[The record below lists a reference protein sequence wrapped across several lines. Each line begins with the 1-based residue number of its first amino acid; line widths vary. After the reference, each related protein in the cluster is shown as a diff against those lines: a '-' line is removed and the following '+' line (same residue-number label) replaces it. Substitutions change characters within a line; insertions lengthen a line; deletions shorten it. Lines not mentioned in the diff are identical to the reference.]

1 MERLYKDSDFSI
13 PSLTQGGVLVIL
25 RFLAVAGTMVITI
38 GSVTKATAQF
48 SPLPFLPTPSSSS
61 NKVDDKMVSGWINLD
76 GRPLFSITASKTKFP
91 ERFQNIQQ
99 NLQDI
104 THNYLQA
111 SATEVKVQNR
121 TVKGLPTIFVNDQ
134 YLMTITYEDVGQ
146 ANPLTLANQ
155 ISDDL
160 KQHLQQAKQER
171 QTRFLI
177 QQGEIAAVGTLAMI
191 IISWGVRR
199 WQKRLS
205 KNAADSIPAIS
216 KDTAPITKL
225 LNQQQQQHL
234 QEVKTRLFQIAQA
247 GIWGSGSLIILGLFP
262 YTRAFQ
268 IGILTIA
275 QIPIKLTIVAV
286 GTYVAVRFTYALIDH
301 FTSTIVSGGALLTPE
316 TSERLQLRIS
326 TFSGVTKSITTI
338 IFVGAGSLLA
348 LISLGIDIVPLLAGA
363 GLVGVAISLAS
374 QNLIKDAINGF
385 LIIFEDQYALGDM
398 ITVGTVGGLVEKLN
412 LRMTQVRDSEGRL
425 ITIPNSEVKIV
436 ANLSSRWSRADLSI
450 PVSYQADVDEAL
462 KIIKD
467 VGLEMSQDPEWK
479 HQILEKPN
487 VLGVEHFSDRGVMI
501 RVWIKTQP
509 LKQWNVA
516 REYRRRLKITLDAAG
531 IYIPVPQQANWINEA
546 QLLSSQD

>member
-1 MERLYKDSDFSI
+1 
-13 PSLTQGGVLVIL
+13 VIL
-25 RFLAVAGTMVITI
+25 RFLAVAGTMVMTI
-38 GSVTKATAQF
+38 SSVTKATAQF
-48 SPLPFLPTPSSSS
+48 SPLPFLSTPSSLK
-61 NKVDDKMVSGWINLD
+61 NQVDDKITSGWIYLD
-76 GRPLFSITASKTKFP
+76 GRPLFNITASKTNFP
-91 ERFQNIQQ
+91 ARFQNIQQ

-104 THNYLQA
+104 THNYLQT
-111 SATEVKVQNR
+111 SAAEIKVQNR
-121 TVKGLPTIFVNDQ
+121 IVKGLPNIYVNDQ
-134 YLMTITYEDVGQ
+134 YLMTVTYEDARQ
-146 ANPLTLANQ
+146 INPLTLANQ
-155 ISDDL
+155 ISDEL
-160 KQHLQQAKQER
+160 QQHLKQAKQER
-171 QTRFLI
+171 QSHFLI

-199 WQKRLS
+199 WQKRLI
-205 KNAADSIPAIS
+205 KNASDSIPNIPTKSQPIS
-216 KDTAPITKL
+216 TL
-225 LNQQQQQHL
+225 LNQQQQHL
-234 QEVKTRLFQIAQA
+234 QEVKTRLFQTAQA

-262 YTRAFQ
+262 YTRAWQ
-268 IGILTIA
+268 IAILTIA
-275 QIPIKLTIVAV
+275 QIPVKLMIVAV

-338 IFVGAGSLLA
+338 IFVGAGSLLS

-450 PVSYQADVDEAL
+450 PVSYQADVDAAL
-462 KIIKD
+462 RLIED
-467 VGLEMSQDPEWK
+467 VGLEMSQDPQWQ

-509 LKQWNVA
+509 LKQWTVA

-531 IYIPVPQQANWINEA
+531 IYIPVPQQANWINDE
-546 QLLSSQD
+546 QLLNPQD

>member
-1 MERLYKDSDFSI
+1 M
-13 PSLTQGGVLVIL
+13 IL

-38 GSVTKATAQF
+38 GSVTKATAQT
-48 SPLPFLPTPSSSS
+48 SALPFLPIPSSLS
-61 NKVDDKMVSGWINLD
+61 NKVDEKMVSGWIYLD
-76 GRPLFSITASKTKFP
+76 GRPLFSITASKTSFP

-104 THNYLQA
+104 THNYLRTPT
-111 SATEVKVQNR
+111 TEVKVQNR
-121 TVKGLPTIFVNDQ
+121 TVKGLPTIYVNDQ
-134 YLMTITYEDVGQ
+134 YLMTITYEDAGQ
-146 ANPLTLANQ
+146 ANPLTLVNP
-155 ISDDL
+155 ISDGL
-160 KQHLQQAKQER
+160 QQHLQQAKYER

-177 QQGEIAAVGTLAMI
+177 QQGQIAAVGIIAMI
-191 IISWGVRR
+191 ILSWGVRR
-199 WQKRLS
+199 WQKHLG
-205 KNAADSIPAIS
+205 KNIDDSIPS
-216 KDTAPITKL
+216 TGTDTQLITTL

-234 QEVKTRLFQIAQA
+234 QEVKTRLFQTAQA

-262 YTRAFQ
+262 YTRAWQ

-286 GTYVAVRFTYALIDH
+286 ATYVAVRFTYALIDH

-412 LRMTQVRDSEGRL
+412 LRMTQIRDSEGSL

-450 PVSYQADVDEAL
+450 PVSYQADVDQAL
-462 KIIKD
+462 KLIED
-467 VGLEMSQDPEWK
+467 VGLEMSQDPEWQY
-479 HQILEKPN
+479 QILEKPN
-487 VLGVEHFSDRGVMI
+487 VLGVEHFSDRGIMI

-509 LKQWNVA
+509 LKQWAVA

-531 IYIPVPQQANWINEA
+531 IYIPVPQQANWIA
-546 QLLSSQD
+546 KF

>member
-1 MERLYKDSDFSI
+1 
-13 PSLTQGGVLVIL
+13 LTQGGVLVIL
-25 RFLAVAGTMVITI
+25 RFLAVAGTMVMTI
-38 GSVTKATAQF
+38 SSVTKATAQF
-48 SPLPFLPTPSSSS
+48 SPLPFLSTPSSLK
-61 NKVDDKMVSGWINLD
+61 NQVDDKITSGWIYLD
-76 GRPLFSITASKTKFP
+76 GRPLFNITASKTNFP
-91 ERFQNIQQ
+91 ARFQNIQQ

-104 THNYLQA
+104 THNYLQT
-111 SATEVKVQNR
+111 SAAEIKVQNR
-121 TVKGLPTIFVNDQ
+121 IVKGLPNIYVNDQ
-134 YLMTITYEDVGQ
+134 YLMTVTYEDARQ
-146 ANPLTLANQ
+146 INPLTLANQ
-155 ISDDL
+155 ISDEL
-160 KQHLQQAKQER
+160 QQHLKQAKQER
-171 QTRFLI
+171 QSHFLI

-199 WQKRLS
+199 WQKRLI
-205 KNAADSIPAIS
+205 KNASDSIPNIPTKSQPIS
-216 KDTAPITKL
+216 TL
-225 LNQQQQQHL
+225 LNQQQQHL
-234 QEVKTRLFQIAQA
+234 QEVKTRLFQTAQA

-262 YTRAFQ
+262 YTRAWQ
-268 IGILTIA
+268 IAILTIA
-275 QIPIKLTIVAV
+275 QIPVKLMIVAV

-338 IFVGAGSLLA
+338 IFVGAGSLLS

-450 PVSYQADVDEAL
+450 PVSYQADVDAAL
-462 KIIKD
+462 RLIED
-467 VGLEMSQDPEWK
+467 VGLEMSQDPQWQ
-479 HQILEKPN
+479 HLILEKPN

-509 LKQWNVA
+509 LKQWTVA

-531 IYIPVPQQANWINEA
+531 IYIPVPQQANWINDE
-546 QLLSSQD
+546 QLLNPQD

>member
-1 MERLYKDSDFSI
+1 
-13 PSLTQGGVLVIL
+13 VIL
-25 RFLAVAGTMVITI
+25 RFLAVAGTMVIAI

-48 SPLPFLPTPSSSS
+48 SPLPFLSTPSSLS
-61 NKVDDKMVSGWINLD
+61 NKVDDKMVSGWIYLD
-76 GRPLFSITASKTKFP
+76 GRPLFTITAAKTNFP
-91 ERFQNIQQ
+91 ERLQNIQQ

-104 THNYLQA
+104 THNYLRT

-121 TVKGLPTIFVNDQ
+121 TIKGLPTIYVNDQ
-134 YLMTITYEDVGQ
+134 YLMTITYEDAGQ
-146 ANPLTLANQ
+146 VNPLTLANQ
-155 ISDDL
+155 ISDGL
-160 KQHLQQAKQER
+160 QQHLQQAKQER

-191 IISWGVRR
+191 AISWGVRR

-205 KNAADSIPAIS
+205 KNAADSIPSIS
-216 KDTAPITKL
+216 TDVAPITKL

-262 YTRAFQ
+262 YTRALQ

-338 IFVGAGSLLA
+338 IFVGAGILLA

-436 ANLSSRWSRADLSI
+436 ANLSSRWSRADLTI

-462 KIIKD
+462 KLIED
-467 VGLEMSQDPEWK
+467 VGLEMSQDPEWQY
-479 HQILEKPN
+479 QILEQPN

-501 RVWIKTQP
+501 RVLIKTQP
-509 LKQWNVA
+509 LKQWAVA

-531 IYIPVPQQANWINEA
+531 IYIPVPQQANWINEV
-546 QLLSSQD
+546 QLLNSQDEFSTSATSET

>member
-1 MERLYKDSDFSI
+1 M
-13 PSLTQGGVLVIL
+13 IL
-25 RFLAVAGTMVITI
+25 RFLAVAGTMVMTI
-38 GSVTKATAQF
+38 SSVTKATAQF
-48 SPLPFLPTPSSSS
+48 SPLPFLSTPSSLK
-61 NKVDDKMVSGWINLD
+61 NQVDDKITSGWIYLD
-76 GRPLFSITASKTKFP
+76 GRPLFNITASKTNFP
-91 ERFQNIQQ
+91 ARFQNIQQ

-104 THNYLQA
+104 THNYLQT
-111 SATEVKVQNR
+111 SAAEIKVQNR
-121 TVKGLPTIFVNDQ
+121 IVKGLPNIYVNDQ
-134 YLMTITYEDVGQ
+134 YLMTVTYEDARQ
-146 ANPLTLANQ
+146 INPLTLANQ
-155 ISDDL
+155 ISDEL
-160 KQHLQQAKQER
+160 QQHLKQAKQER
-171 QTRFLI
+171 QSHFLI

-199 WQKRLS
+199 WQKRLI
-205 KNAADSIPAIS
+205 KNASDSIPNIPTKSQPIS
-216 KDTAPITKL
+216 TL
-225 LNQQQQQHL
+225 LNQQQQHL
-234 QEVKTRLFQIAQA
+234 QEVKTRLFQTAQA

-262 YTRAFQ
+262 YTRAWQ
-268 IGILTIA
+268 IAILTIA
-275 QIPIKLTIVAV
+275 QIPVKLMIIAV

-301 FTSTIVSGGALLTPE
+301 FNSTIVSGGALLTPE

-338 IFVGAGSLLA
+338 IFVGAGSLLS

-531 IYIPVPQQANWINEA
+531 IYIPVPQQANWINEV
-546 QLLSSQD
+546 QLLNSQDEFSTSATSET